1 MNQVQ
6 ACAKHCS
13 PKLAANELQ
22 WFTRSQMRA
31 AVAAAEARK
40 DAEIVHL
47 RIELEHLTR
56 AARAVFNHGATA
68 GRQWQPLGLTLMHAE
83 HLLATMKKS

>member
-1 MNQVQ
+1 MNEVQ
-6 ACAKHCS
+6 ACAKHRNLR
-13 PKLAANELQ
+13 LAASELQ
-22 WFTRSQMRA
+22 WFTGSQMRA

-40 DAEIVHL
+40 DAEIAHL

-56 AARAVFNHGATA
+56 AARAVFNQGATA